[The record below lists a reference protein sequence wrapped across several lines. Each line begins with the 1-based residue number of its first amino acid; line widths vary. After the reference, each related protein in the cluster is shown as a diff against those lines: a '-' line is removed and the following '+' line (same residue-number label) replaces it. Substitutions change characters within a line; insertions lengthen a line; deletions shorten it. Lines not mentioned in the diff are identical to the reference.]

1 MTYDKDGW
9 GPWIEHDGRGCPC
22 VGMYAQVV
30 FWYKIK
36 KAPSHYVRISDK
48 SLEGIVSR
56 DPKGASGN
64 SWDWRRGNPVERY
77 RIRKP
82 RGMEVLER
90 AVRTEEQDA

>member
-22 VGMYAQVV
+22 AGMFVETITRGGVRESHFAECVIVFRGEIIGRLRMNFPSMWVWCQVN
-30 FWYKIK
+30 
-36 KAPSHYVRISDK
+36 PSDQI
-48 SLEGIVSR
+48 I
-56 DPKGASGN
+56 
-64 SWDWRRGNPVERY
+64 RY